1 MNMKRIVGAG
11 LTMLLVSMSLLGCS
25 NSNSN
30 SSSKAANAS
39 PDTAE
44 ASVEAPTAAGTGG
57 NAIQLTYWMHQND
70 AFVKANKKIVADFE
84 KANPNIKIKVEIFPY
99 DDYVQKIRTAYI
111 GKSAPDVAQVFGT
124 WVTPLAKAGLL
135 AEVPDGAKL
144 LADYYPA
151 ATGAY
156 TVKGKL
162 YGVPQEFNTGNGG
175 ILVNT
180 DYMQKAGVQPPKTW
194 ADLVEAAKKMTE
206 YDANKEIKV
215 RGFDFLSGDS
225 IAFLFLSMILQQGG
239 TYITK
244 DDMVNFSSPEAI
256 KALTTMSE
264 LITKDKVTD
273 TKLLGGKL
281 SIFDYF
287 FKGQTA
293 MDFDGP
299 WVIAAG
305 KATYG
310 ESVKFDYVP
319 MPSFTDKP
327 PFFAAESGW
336 GEIISAK
343 SKNSDA
349 AGKFVQFVTSQENNI
364 YWNTQTGTLPPAKD
378 QFTEQYIN
386 DNKIMKPSFD
396 SMQYGQWIGPVENT
410 DYLKKVL
417 TDALVAVVKG
427 APVEKTLK
435 KAEADVNKNIAKERK

>member
-1 MNMKRIVGAG
+1 MDMKRIFGVG
-11 LTMLLVSMSLLGCS
+11 LTVLLISMYLLGCS
-25 NSNSN
+25 
-30 SSSKAANAS
+30 SSSSVSSSETPKGSDAAKVN
-39 PDTAE
+39 D
-44 ASVEAPTAAGTGG
+44 AGANG
-57 NAIQLTYWMHQND
+57 NNIELTYWMHQND

-135 AEVPDGAKL
+135 AEVPNGDQL
-144 LADYYPA
+144 LATYYPA

-180 DYMQKAGVQPPKTW
+180 DYMKKAGVQAPKTW
-194 ADLVEAAKKMTE
+194 AELVDAAKKMTE
-206 YDANKEIKV
+206 YDTNNEIKV

-225 IAFLFLSMILQQGG
+225 IGFLFLSMILQQGG
-239 TYITK
+239 TYLTK
-244 DDMVNFSSPEAI
+244 DDTVNFSTPEAV

-310 ESVKFDYVP
+310 ESIKFDYVP

-327 PFFAAESGW
+327 PYFAAESGW
-336 GEIISAK
+336 GQIISAK
-343 SKNSDA
+343 SKNIEA

-378 QFTEQYIN
+378 QYTEQYIN

-417 TDALVAVVKG
+417 LDALVAVVKG
-427 APVEKTLK
+427 APVEATLK